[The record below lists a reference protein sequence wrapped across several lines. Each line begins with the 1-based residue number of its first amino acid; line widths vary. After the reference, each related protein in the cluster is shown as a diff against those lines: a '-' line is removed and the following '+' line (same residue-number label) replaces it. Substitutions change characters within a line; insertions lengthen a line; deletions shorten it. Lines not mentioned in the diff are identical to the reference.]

1 MITRLLLLLV
11 AAVIPAVSVAAVAT
25 VTVDSSKMATLA
37 SVNVGE
43 SVEIARFPTGPNRS
57 GDITFE
63 RIDVLAPGAKVIVVD
78 ADGERELPRSDRVHL
93 IGHSADGKTR
103 VGLSF
108 NLDLRD
114 VPSGAGIGIDGEFIL
129 RAERSGADWSFSA
142 ITPDAAL
149 PAGVELQY
157 PRNDDSL
164 QAPGD
169 PLGSLDALASSLQPI
184 PSADGPVRIAVIGV
198 DTDASLLS
206 KRFGNNTS
214 SASTWIADLFV
225 QLNVIYQ
232 RDLNVRL
239 LQGTTFLRPNSD
251 PYANADTVAN
261 QAQLVEFGNYWQANY
276 SAGSNAVSRSFAML
290 LSGNS
295 AASNQASGIAW
306 LNSYCR
312 TQGTGGSYSTNQV
325 YTRPDISVA
334 SSGFIVAHEIGH
346 NFGAFHTHCSSLATG
361 GGPAATG
368 TIDQCFSG
376 EAAQPPGCYSGP
388 QSCPGVGGS
397 GTLMSYCHISG
408 CNRPNQQ
415 IFHPSHV
422 NFLLTRIAANTPS
435 CLTTSSVIFTNGFD

>member
-1 MITRLLLLLV
+1 MINRLLLLFV
-11 AAVIPAVSVAAVAT
+11 AALFPIVSAAAVAT
-25 VTVDSSKMATLA
+25 VTVESSRMTTLISSK
-37 SVNVGE
+37 VGE
-43 SVEIARFPTGPNRS
+43 SVEVARFPTGPNRF

-63 RIDVLAPGAKVIVVD
+63 RIDVLAPGAKVIVVE
-78 ADGERELPRSDRVHL
+78 ADGERELPPSNRVHL

-108 NLDLRD
+108 NPDLRD
-114 VPSGAGIGIDGEFIL
+114 APSGAGFGIDGEFIL

-142 ITPDAAL
+142 TTPDAAL

-157 PRNDDSL
+157 PRNEDSL
-164 QAPGD
+164 QGLNNPAGA
-169 PLGSLDALASSLQPI
+169 LEGLASSLQPI

-198 DTDASLLS
+198 DTDASLLF

-214 SASTWIADLFV
+214 NASTWIADLFV

-239 LQGTTFLRPNSD
+239 LQGTTFIRPTSD
-251 PYANADTVAN
+251 PYANADTVAS

-276 SAGSNAVSRSFAML
+276 TTGGNAVNRSFAIL

-295 AASNQASGIAW
+295 ASGNSASGIAW
-306 LNSYCR
+306 LNSYCE
-312 TQGTGGSYSTNQV
+312 TQGFGGSYSTNQV
-325 YTRPDISVA
+325 FTNSGISLV

-346 NFGAFHTHCSSLATG
+346 NFGALHTHCSSVAAG
-361 GGPAATG
+361 NGPVATG

-388 QSCPGVGGS
+388 QSCPRE
-397 GTLMSYCHISG
+397 TLILLRC
-408 CNRPNQQ
+408 
-415 IFHPSHV
+415 PSV
-422 NFLLTRIAANTPS
+422 APAER
-435 CLTTSSVIFTNGFD
+435 V